1 MSHPYYHAVSS
12 ARRFGGNPE
21 DYLAVHQFFDQTKAH
36 VADCRHRLVLHNSFG
51 IFLAEQVFGVTIIR
65 ASDGK
70 SVPTRLI
77 AEQHV
82 LEDFGGRIPTLEE
95 CLRETPIADWMCRG
109 ARRLSWKNTQEQHHE
124 LSQTDRT
131 RDSNLH

>member
-12 ARRFGGNPE
+12 ARRFGGTPE

-36 VADCRHRLVLHNSFG
+36 LADCRHRLVLHNSFG
-51 IFLAEQVFGVTIIR
+51 IFLAEQLFGVTITR

-70 SVPTRLI
+70 PVPTRLI

-95 CLRETPIADWMCRG
+95 CLRDTPIADWMSRG
-109 ARRLSWKNTQEQHHE
+109 AKGLSRRYAQEEPDE
-124 LSQTDRT
+124 LPQADRAGD
-131 RDSNLH
+131 RDVH